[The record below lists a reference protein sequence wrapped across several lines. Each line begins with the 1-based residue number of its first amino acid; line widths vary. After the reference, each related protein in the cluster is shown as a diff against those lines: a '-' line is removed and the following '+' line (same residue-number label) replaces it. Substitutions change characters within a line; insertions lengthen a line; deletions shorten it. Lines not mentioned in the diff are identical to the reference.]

1 MEAQRASPAQGHT
14 AVESEPGHTQS
25 PNSLT
30 PVFHTNA
37 NAVSTPLSQAWGLQ
51 ATSRASGSRDQR
63 KESPQAEGGED
74 ADTSEV
80 TRSPCTV
87 LLLPRSDW
95 QTGPPK
101 PVWRAQIQE
110 PNPLGQ
116 ERAELSVPG
125 LGPFNSNQLHTGRAT
140 TGPTA
145 RPSRGPRARGE
156 RKPGGRCR
164 VFTGQCFSPTS
175 LSPSTETRPVSEPK
189 VPAVSSLEKHGHAMT
204 GRG

>member
-1 MEAQRASPAQGHT
+1 MEAQRASLAQGHT

-37 NAVSTPLSQAWGLQ
+37 DACFHSPFSSLGAPGDLSGLRQ
-51 ATSRASGSRDQR
+51 QR
-63 KESPQAEGGED
+63 PEKGEPPGRGRGGCT
-74 ADTSEV
+74 DTSEV

-101 PVWRAQIQE
+101 PIWRAQIQE

-145 RPSRGPRARGE
+145 RPSRGARARGE

-164 VFTGQCFSPTS
+164 VFTGQCFFSNQPLT
-175 LSPSTETRPVSEPK
+175 V
-189 VPAVSSLEKHGHAMT
+189 H
-204 GRG
+204 